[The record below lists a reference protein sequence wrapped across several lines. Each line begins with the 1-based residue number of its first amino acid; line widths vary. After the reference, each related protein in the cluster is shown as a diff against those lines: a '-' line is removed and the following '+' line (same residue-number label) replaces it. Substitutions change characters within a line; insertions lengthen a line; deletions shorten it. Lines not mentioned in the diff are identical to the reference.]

1 MVNGFFVFVLFAFK
15 DLRTNTTN
23 VFIGN
28 QSLIDVVA
36 CIALA
41 VTSIIQKTG
50 ASNYAV
56 GFHKRILCWFFDNI
70 SFLGAAMNASKFSL
84 AVITLE
90 RYFKV
95 VHSVKYRNNLRPW
108 MIKLGVIVPWLLVIF
123 PISLTSDVVDGV
135 CRKAVEKPDA
145 GKSYGMFK
153 FVWHFL
159 LPLLIFIFCYTNII
173 YVVRRQNRI
182 VAETGQ
188 PRSSTVDP
196 TVRQPPSGVKA
207 HKSTTDGEFSM
218 AVQDGRDQE
227 DRHVYHAERKITRMM
242 IMITTCFV
250 ICWFPIDFYLAIFWF
265 IPNIS
270 ISLTGGLIMTVLSYM
285 NILLNAV
292 IYSSH
297 LGIVKRSQH
306 AFRKLFKMS
315 TGGSNEITATRSR
328 SVTPYVYRR
337 EIDCHRN

>member
-1 MVNGFFVFVLFAFK
+1 VVNGFVVFALFAFK
-15 DLRTNTTN
+15 DFRKNTTN

-36 CIALA
+36 CIALV

-56 GFHKRILCWFFDNI
+56 GFNKRILCWFFDNT

-108 MIKLGVIVPWLLVIF
+108 MIKLGVIVPWLDGLLLVIF

-135 CRKAVEKPDA
+135 CRKAIEKPEA
-145 GKSYGMFK
+145 GKSYNMFK

-159 LPLLIFIFCYTNII
+159 LPLVIFIFCYTNII

-188 PRSSTVDP
+188 PRSSTVGP
-196 TVRQPPSGVKA
+196 TVRQPPSGVN
-207 HKSTTDGEFSM
+207 HCVS
-218 AVQDGRDQE
+218 QQ
-227 DRHVYHAERKITRMM
+227 
-242 IMITTCFV
+242 
-250 ICWFPIDFYLAIFWF
+250 
-265 IPNIS
+265 IP
-270 ISLTGGLIMTVLSYM
+270 
-285 NILLNAV
+285 
-292 IYSSH
+292 SS
-297 LGIVKRSQH
+297 R
-306 AFRKLFKMS
+306 
-315 TGGSNEITATRSR
+315 
-328 SVTPYVYRR
+328 
-337 EIDCHRN
+337 

>member
-1 MVNGFFVFVLFAFK
+1 VVNGFVVFALFAFK
-15 DLRTNTTN
+15 DFRKNTTN

-56 GFHKRILCWFFDNI
+56 GFNKRILCWFFDNT

-90 RYFKV
+90 RYFKI

-108 MIKLGVIVPWLLVIF
+108 MIKLGVIVPWLDGLLLVIF

-135 CRKAVEKPDA
+135 CRKAIAKPEA
-145 GKSYGMFK
+145 GTSYGIFK

-182 VAETGQ
+182 VSRN
-188 PRSSTVDP
+188 RSA
-196 TVRQPPSGVKA
+196 K
-207 HKSTTDGEFSM
+207 EFH
-218 AVQDGRDQE
+218 R
-227 DRHVYHAERKITRMM
+227 R
-242 IMITTCFV
+242 
-250 ICWFPIDFYLAIFWF
+250 
-265 IPNIS
+265 PN
-270 ISLTGGLIMTVLSYM
+270 
-285 NILLNAV
+285 
-292 IYSSH
+292 
-297 LGIVKRSQH
+297 SQ
-306 AFRKLFKMS
+306 
-315 TGGSNEITATRSR
+315 TATFRSEDAC
-328 SVTPYVYRR
+328 V
-337 EIDCHRN
+337 NNW